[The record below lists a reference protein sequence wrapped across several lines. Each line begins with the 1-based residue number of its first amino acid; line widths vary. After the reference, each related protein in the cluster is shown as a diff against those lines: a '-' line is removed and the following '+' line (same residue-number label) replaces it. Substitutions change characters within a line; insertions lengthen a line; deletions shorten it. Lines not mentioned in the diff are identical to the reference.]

1 MLKQLDKEKSNPLL
15 SIVRASK
22 YLEIPL
28 HTFKHYYYNVSNQTS
43 PVATK
48 LGTRVFFTQE
58 ALDSFVKN
66 NTQSTE
72 NEA

>member
-1 MLKQLDKEKSNPLL
+1 MINLDNEKSNPLL
-15 SIVRASK
+15 SIARASK
-22 YLEIPL
+22 YLRIPL
-28 HTFKHYYYNVSNQTS
+28 HTFKHYYYNVSNQTA

-58 ALDSFVKN
+58 SLDNFVKS
-66 NTQSTE
+66 NTKSE

>member
-1 MLKQLDKEKSNPLL
+1 MLNLDNEKSNPLL

-28 HTFKHYYYNVSNQTS
+28 HTFKHYYYNVSNQTA

-48 LGTRVFFTQE
+48 LGTRVLLTKESQDN
-58 ALDSFVKN
+58 LHKT
-66 NTQSTE
+66 NTKSEKET
-72 NEA
+72 